1 MSDSRGRTASRR
13 AEELRKEIDHHS
25 YRYHVLDDPEVA
37 DAEYDAL
44 MGELIAL
51 EEADSSLVVPES
63 PTQRIGAPPSGL
75 FAPVRHLSKM
85 MSLDNCFSLEE
96 LLACAP
102 HASNSSRAKQL
113 SSDIILLSCR
123 TGAKRPE
130 GGAPMRCVGDS
141 GTTSEESASSRAMSS
156 PMSASYSASATSG
169 SSRTW

>member
-75 FAPVRHLSKM
+75 FAPVRHPRKM
-85 MSLDNCFSLEE
+85 MSLDNSCSLAG
-96 LLACAP
+96 LLSVGAP
-102 HASNSSRAKQL
+102 ASSSSGAKQL
-113 SSDIILLSCR
+113 SSTIISRRCR
-123 TGAKRPE
+123 SGAKRPE
-130 GGAPMRCVGDS
+130 GG
-141 GTTSEESASSRAMSS
+141 
-156 PMSASYSASATSG
+156 
-169 SSRTW
+169 